1 MPHAGNRTRIPRSLR
16 PYLSRYTDWDIPAY
30 VQFVFIVRRLVWDW
44 QHSTWI
50 NMYGKQHPHASNWS
64 TRAHSKRLSITHDVT
79 EASHAIQKSHLILV
93 RMQELCHTTRM
104 RTAYLETRTHYVGQS
119 CNAFD
124 SYSEGVRFESRLGH
138 RIYWGLSWL
147 FSFPIGKFRY
157 STYN

>member
-1 MPHAGNRTRIPRSLR
+1 
-16 PYLSRYTDWDIPAY
+16 
-30 VQFVFIVRRLVWDW
+30 
-44 QHSTWI
+44 
-50 NMYGKQHPHASNWS
+50 MYGKQHPHASNWS

-124 SYSEGVRFESRLGH
+124 SYSEGVRFESR
-138 RIYWGLSWL
+138 RRQWVSSFEIFIVFLSPRGKHQDSIWIKLRCTL
-147 FSFPIGKFRY
+147 FAIHLTSYYY
-157 STYN
+157 SSEPLKIDSILVLLI